1 MSEDAEGQQMEP
13 GAGTMADGI
22 TGAAEDRSAGATAAG
37 AATVEAASVDGIEV
51 PTGQPGYD
59 ALAEL
64 YDRRFPGPWERP
76 LDRHSLDAFADGLP
90 RGGTILDLGCGTGH
104 VTVELAFRGFR
115 TIGVDPS
122 VRMLEI
128 ARKRYPSR
136 TWILGDA
143 HFPAEAA
150 QVRAAGP
157 IAGIVARFSLIHVPP
172 AEIPGVLAS
181 WAANTEPGC
190 QVLVVF
196 QCLLDPE
203 GEAEEFDHVVAP
215 AWRWNPS
222 ALAKALDEAG
232 FAETWRVIVCP
243 DEEHQY
249 PECHL
254 SAARR

>member
-1 MSEDAEGQQMEP
+1 MSEEGDDQRMEP
-13 GAGTMADGI
+13 GDVTHWGPVTGPEPERPAGVTAGG
-22 TGAAEDRSAGATAAG
+22 GAVPGSGLDAG
-37 AATVEAASVDGIEV
+37 DL

-76 LDRHSLDAFADGLP
+76 LDRHSLDAFADALP

-122 VRMLEI
+122 ERMLEI

-136 TWILGDA
+136 TWIPGDA
-143 HFPAEAA
+143 HFPAESS

-172 AEIPGVLAS
+172 EQIPAVLAS
-181 WAANTEPGC
+181 WSANTEPGC
-190 QVLVVF
+190 RVLVVF
-196 QCLLDPE
+196 QCLLEPDLD
-203 GEAEEFDHVVAP
+203 AQEFDHVVAP

-222 ALAKALDEAG
+222 ALARALDAVG

-243 DEEHQY
+243 DEGHPY

-254 SAARR
+254 SAVRR

>member
-1 MSEDAEGQQMEP
+1 MQP
-13 GAGTMADGI
+13 GAGTAADGT
-22 TGAAEDRSAGATAAG
+22 TGPAEDRPAGATAAG
-37 AATVEAASVDGIEV
+37 AAAADASGMDGIEV

-143 HFPAEAA
+143 HFPADAA

-181 WAANTEPGC
+181 WASNTEPGC

-196 QCLLDPE
+196 QCLLDSE

-243 DEEHQY
+243 DEEHRY

>member
-1 MSEDAEGQQMEP
+1 MSEDAPGEQPGPGTPASNGEAAVP
-13 GAGTMADGI
+13 GA
-22 TGAAEDRSAGATAAG
+22 SQTA
-37 AATVEAASVDGIEV
+37 SDV
-51 PTGQPGYD
+51 PSGQPGYD

-136 TWILGDA
+136 TWVPGDA
-143 HFPAEAA
+143 YFPVDST
-150 QVRAAGP
+150 QVKAAGP
-157 IAGIVARFSLIHVPP
+157 IVGILARFSLIHVAP
-172 AEIPGVLAS
+172 AEVPGVLAS
-181 WAANTEPGC
+181 WAENTEPGC
-190 QVLVVF
+190 QVLVAF
-196 QCLLDPE
+196 QSLFDP
-203 GEAEEFDHVVAP
+203 GREAQEFDHVVAP

-222 ALAKALDEAG
+222 ALAKVLDEAG
-232 FAETWRVIVCP
+232 FSEIWRVIVCP
-243 DEEHQY
+243 DEQHPY

-254 SAARR
+254 SAVRR

>member
-1 MSEDAEGQQMEP
+1 MIGGAEGQWTE
-13 GAGTMADGI
+13 
-22 TGAAEDRSAGATAAG
+22 RSAGPATGPDARPATGPGGDPGVESGPGRTADLAG
-37 AATVEAASVDGIEV
+37 VEV
-51 PTGQPGYD
+51 PAGQPGYD
-59 ALAEL
+59 ALAEI

-122 VRMLEI
+122 ARMLEI

-136 TWILGDA
+136 TWIPGDA
-143 HFPAEAA
+143 HFPADSA

-157 IAGIVARFSLIHVPP
+157 IVGIVARFSLIHVPP
-172 AEIPGVLAS
+172 EEVPDVLAT
-181 WAANTEPGC
+181 WAANTGPGC
-190 QVLVVF
+190 QTLVVF
-196 QCLLDPE
+196 QCLLDADRE
-203 GEAEEFDHVVAP
+203 TEEFDHVVAP

-222 ALAKALDEAG
+222 ALARALDEAG
-232 FAETWRVIVCP
+232 FSERWRVIVCP
-243 DEEHQY
+243 DAGHPY

-254 SAARR
+254 SAVRR

>member
-1 MSEDAEGQQMEP
+1 MSEDAEEQRMEAGEGTQSGP
-13 GAGTMADGI
+13 VTGPEAGPPAGTTAGRGSGAG
-22 TGAAEDRSAGATAAG
+22 AGLAAG
-37 AATVEAASVDGIEV
+37 DV
-51 PTGQPGYD
+51 PAGQPGYD
-59 ALAEL
+59 VLAEL

-76 LDRHSLDAFADGLP
+76 LDRHSLDAFADALP

-122 VRMLEI
+122 ERMLEI

-136 TWILGDA
+136 TWIPGDA
-143 HFPAEAA
+143 HFPADAL

-172 AEIPGVLAS
+172 EDIPGVLAS
-181 WAANTEPGC
+181 WSANTGPGC

-196 QCLLDPE
+196 QCLLEPDLDT
-203 GEAEEFDHVVAP
+203 EEFEHVVAP

-222 ALAKALDEAG
+222 ALAKALDAAG
-232 FAETWRVIVCP
+232 FRETWRVIVCP
-243 DEEHQY
+243 DEGHPY

-254 SAARR
+254 SAVRR